1 MQTANTRTGA
11 IRIIYISC
19 QERDSMGTF
28 GVGLFH
34 DDVALD
40 VRDQY
45 LDLLAGGAS
54 DTEAF
59 RTMVREWNP
68 SFADYDDEGPVF
80 WLALAATQW
89 EYGRLHPR
97 AKAQALKIIDQGKGL
112 DRWAEAGL
120 AKKRQA
126 VLARLKK
133 KLLSPPPK
141 KRTPRPRRI
150 PEPESFS
157 LASPDQKA
165 IATAW
170 LVGIEAGRPISQV
183 CIETKVKGFE
193 GGGSVF
199 VAYCALTNIKLKWLD
214 GNTLQIT
221 YPKEAEV
228 QQQKPTHFYYGRT
241 IAVRYRR
248 FNAASDVPRAGV
260 S

>member
-1 MQTANTRTGA
+1 
-11 IRIIYISC
+11 
-19 QERDSMGTF
+19 
-28 GVGLFH
+28 
-34 DDVALD
+34 
-40 VRDQY
+40 
-45 LDLLAGGAS
+45 
-54 DTEAF
+54 
-59 RTMVREWNP
+59 
-68 SFADYDDEGPVF
+68 
-80 WLALAATQW
+80 
-89 EYGRLHPR
+89 
-97 AKAQALKIIDQGKGL
+97 
-112 DRWAEAGL
+112 
-120 AKKRQA
+120 
-126 VLARLKK
+126 LARLKK
-133 KLLSPPPK
+133 KLLSPLPK

-228 QQQKPTHFYYGRT
+228 QQQKPTHFYFGRT

-248 FNAASDVPRAGV
+248 FNVASDVPRAGV

>member
-1 MQTANTRTGA
+1 
-11 IRIIYISC
+11 
-19 QERDSMGTF
+19 MGTF
-28 GVGLFH
+28 GVGLFQ
-34 DDVALD
+34 DDVAAD
-40 VRDQY
+40 VRSQY
-45 LDLLAGGAS
+45 LDLLASGAS
-54 DTEAF
+54 DAEAF
-59 RTMVREWNP
+59 RTIVREWNP
-68 SFADYDDEGPVF
+68 SFADYDDEGPIF

-97 AKAQALKIIDQGKGL
+97 AKAQALKIIDQGKDL

-126 VLARLKK
+126 VLAQLKK
-133 KLLSPPPK
+133 KLLAPPPK
-141 KRTPRPRRI
+141 KRTPRLRRM

-170 LVGIEAGRPISQV
+170 LVGTEAGRPISQV
-183 CIETKVKGFE
+183 GITMKLKGSE

-199 VAYCALTNIKLKWLD
+199 VAYCALTDIKLKWLD
-214 GNTLQIT
+214 ANTLQIT

-228 QQQKPTHFYYGRT
+228 QQQNPTYFYYGRT

>member
-1 MQTANTRTGA
+1 
-11 IRIIYISC
+11 
-19 QERDSMGTF
+19 MGVF

-45 LDLLAGGAS
+45 LELLASGGS
-54 DTEAF
+54 DEEAF

-68 SFADYDDEGPVF
+68 SFADYDDEGPIF

-97 AKAQALKIIDQGKGL
+97 AKAQALKIIDQGKDL

-120 AKKRQA
+120 AKKRQV
-126 VLARLKK
+126 VLAQLKK

-170 LVGIEAGRPISQV
+170 LVGTEPGRPMSQV
-183 CIETKVKGFE
+183 YIMMKVKQEE
-193 GGGSVF
+193 GRGSVF
-199 VAYCALTNIKLKWLD
+199 VAYCAHTSIKLKWLD
-214 GNTLQIT
+214 DNTL
-221 YPKEAEV
+221 
-228 QQQKPTHFYYGRT
+228 
-241 IAVRYRR
+241 
-248 FNAASDVPRAGV
+248 
-260 S
+260 

>member
-1 MQTANTRTGA
+1 
-11 IRIIYISC
+11 
-19 QERDSMGTF
+19 MGTS
-28 GVGLFH
+28 GAGLFH
-34 DDVALD
+34 DDVAVD
-40 VRDQY
+40 VRNAY
-45 LDLLAGGAS
+45 LDLLGEGYSDQGAYAKLIQNSKDWTEDS
-54 DTEAF
+54 D
-59 RTMVREWNP
+59 
-68 SFADYDDEGPVF
+68 DGPIF

-97 AKAQALKIIDQGKGL
+97 AKAQALKIIDQGKDI

-133 KLLSPPPK
+133 KLLSPLPK

-150 PEPESFS
+150 PEPGSFS

-170 LVGIEAGRPISQV
+170 LVGTEDGRPISQV
-183 CIETKVKGFE
+183 YIMMKVKGSE
-193 GGGSVF
+193 GGGSIF
-199 VAYCALTNIKLKWLD
+199 VAYCALTDIKLKWLD
-214 GNTLQIT
+214 ANTLRIT

-228 QQQKPTHFYYGRT
+228 QQQKPTSFLYGRT

-248 FNAASDVPRAGV
+248 F
-260 S
+260 

>member
-1 MQTANTRTGA
+1 
-11 IRIIYISC
+11 
-19 QERDSMGTF
+19 MGTF

-45 LDLLAGGAS
+45 LDLLASGAS
-54 DTEAF
+54 DEEAF

-68 SFADYDDEGPVF
+68 SLADCDDEGPIF

-97 AKAQALKIIDQGKGL
+97 AKAQALKIIDQGKDI

-133 KLLSPPPK
+133 KLLAPPPK
-141 KRTPRPRRI
+141 KRTPRLRVI

-165 IATAW
+165 TATAW
-170 LVGIEAGRPISQV
+170 FVGTEAGRLMSQV
-183 CIETKVKGFE
+183 YIMMKVKGFE
-193 GGGSVF
+193 GGSSVF
-199 VAYCALTNIKLKWLD
+199 VAYCAHTEIKLKWFD
-214 GNTLQIT
+214 ANTLRIT
-221 YPKEAEV
+221 YPKETEV
-228 QQQKPTHFYYGRT
+228 QQQQPTSFYHGRT
-241 IAVRYRR
+241 ITVRYRR
-248 FNAASDVPRAGV
+248 I
-260 S
+260 